1 MQIETTNGTVAF
13 GLIITIKNSKDN
25 FLVAF
30 FNSEHHMTQ
39 KFTKVSKY
47 FRSDFETI
55 FIRRIQRRLVKKLV
69 D

>member
-1 MQIETTNGTVAF
+1 MQTETISGTATF
-13 GLIITIKNSKDN
+13 ALIITMKYSKDN

-47 FRSDFETI
+47 FQSDFETI
-55 FIRRIQRRLVKKLV
+55 FIRRIQRKIVKKN
-69 D
+69 